1 MLIEK
6 TVLNIFLIYFVFFCY
21 ICACRIQIMRIEM
34 FVKLYRKHINSFI
47 ELALTSPKNRPDSI
61 LVDYVSFHTSDFI
74 KVKMPLISFKVL
86 P

>member
-1 MLIEK
+1 
-6 TVLNIFLIYFVFFCY
+6 
-21 ICACRIQIMRIEM
+21 M